1 MKKTVIQGVELKSR
15 FDPSTV
21 PASSAESLRSR
32 TKLKLHGV
40 DYSIPVTQDMLSQHI
55 LFTGGIGTGKT
66 NAVFQVVEQLV
77 KGMTKDDVM
86 IIFDSKGDFIEEFGN
101 RVQNPV
107 ILSNDGSANVFWNM
121 FNETLIDRN
130 KYGDANVDE
139 NLMELANC
147 LFQNVIEKDSSNPFF
162 PMAAKNVF
170 YGILVSMYKS
180 LYTAHEKSG
189 FKYVTNKLIYASSKK
204 STNDLVDAF
213 IQPRVSDA
221 LKQMVEYLGTYTD
234 GTFKPTNQG
243 SSVMA
248 TMRNVLIDI
257 FKGNFAK
264 DGDFSVRKFIRDKGA
279 KVLFV
284 EYDISQGRVL
294 GPIYKTILDLAIK
307 EALSRD
313 RSKGNVY
320 FIIDEFRLLPKL
332 EHMDAG
338 VNLGRSLGAKFVIS
352 IQNLRQVEAIYGEAE
367 AKSIL
372 SGFVTSVNFRTSD
385 KDTRDYIC
393 GQFGEQYYEYEVSSL
408 SGGFQRDKGNALL
421 DSDVL
426 TLGLGEAI
434 ISVPFLSYNPYKFKF
449 QNFKEYLRSI

>member
-1 MKKTVIQGVELKSR
+1 MKKRVIQGVELKNT

-21 PASSAESLRSR
+21 LPSSTESVKSR
-32 TKLKLHGV
+32 TRLKLHGV
-40 DYSIPVTQDMLSQHI
+40 NYNIPITLEMLSQHI

-66 NAVFQVVEQLV
+66 NAVFQVVEQII

-86 IIFDSKGDFIEEFGN
+86 IIFDSKGDFLEEFGN
-101 RVQNPV
+101 KVTNPA
-107 ILSNDGSANVFWNM
+107 IIGNDDSANVFWNM
-121 FNETLIDRN
+121 FNETLIDRE

-147 LFQNVIEKDSSNPFF
+147 LFQDAIEKDSSNPFF
-162 PMAAKNVF
+162 QMAAKNVF

-180 LYTAHEKSG
+180 LYASHEKSG
-189 FKYVTNKLIYASSKK
+189 FKHINNKTVYSSSKK
-204 STNDLVDAF
+204 SANDLAEAF
-213 IQPRVSDA
+213 IQPRVADM
-221 LKQMVEYLGTYTD
+221 LRQMVEYLGTYAN
-234 GTFKPTNQG
+234 GEFKVTNQG

-248 TMRNVLIDI
+248 TMRNVLINI

-264 DGDFSVRKFIRDKGA
+264 EGDFSVRKFIRDKGA
-279 KVLFV
+279 RVLFV

-320 FIIDEFRLLPKL
+320 FVIDEFRLLPKL
-332 EHMDAG
+332 DHMDAG
-338 VNLGRSLGAKFVIS
+338 VNLGRGLGAKFI
-352 IQNLRQVEAIYGEAE
+352 ITMQNLKQIEAIYGESE

-385 KDTRDYIC
+385 KETRDYIC
-393 GQFGEQYYEYEVSSL
+393 SQFGEQFYEYEVSSL
-408 SGGFQRDKGNALL
+408 SGGFQREKGNAVL

-434 ISVPFLSYNPYKFKF
+434 ISVPFLNYNPYRFKFKNYF
-449 QNFKEYLRSI
+449 EYLRLR